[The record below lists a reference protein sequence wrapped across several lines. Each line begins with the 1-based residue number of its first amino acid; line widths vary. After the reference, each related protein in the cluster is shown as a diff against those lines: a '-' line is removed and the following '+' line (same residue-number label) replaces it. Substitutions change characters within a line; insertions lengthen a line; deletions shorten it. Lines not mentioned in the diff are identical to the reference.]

1 MEKIG
6 FIGLGEMGALM
17 AKNLVK
23 AGYKLFVFDIRKEAA
38 EEFIRLGA
46 KACSSAHE
54 VGQSSDIVF
63 VMARTTEQVESIV
76 LGDNGLLQGC
86 KTGSCII
93 ISATIN
99 PISVQKIASL
109 AKEKKVE
116 VLDAPVSGGKEG
128 AEAATLSIM
137 AGGDENT
144 FMKICPVLEKV
155 GKNIFYLGSYGM
167 GEVAKIAN
175 NLLLLIN
182 MNAACEAIE
191 LARNAGLSLDALLQI
206 VKQQG
211 TDFMT
216 VHKMGHL
223 KQALE
228 ELEKEWIV
236 MAIEK
241 FATAKE
247 AAAFLGIGEST
258 LSRKIKTYNL
268 LKV

>member
-1 MEKIG
+1 MKKIG

-23 AGYKLFVFDIRKEAA
+23 AGHKLFVFDIRKEAA

-63 VMARTTEQVESIV
+63 VMARTTEQVENIV
-76 LGDNGLLQGC
+76 LGDNGLLEGC

-137 AGGDENT
+137 VGGDENT
-144 FMKICPVLEKV
+144 FKKIRPVLENI

-182 MNAACEAIE
+182 MNAAYETIN
-191 LARNAGLSLDALLQI
+191 LAQNAGLSLDALLQI
-206 VKQQG
+206 VKPSTGGSWVLEHWDMVTSWKENYQPEG
-211 TDFMT
+211 TMDLIYKDFQ
-216 VHKMGHL
+216 L
-223 KQALE
+223 ANNL
-228 ELEKEWIV
+228 
-236 MAIEK
+236 
-241 FATAKE
+241 AKD
-247 AAAFLGIGEST
+247 
-258 LSRKIKTYNL
+258 
-268 LKV
+268 LKVPLHLGAVASQLGRY